1 MGRKLKGGGHVPK
14 DVHSLLPLLNTT
26 SSKKG
31 GDYKVLVPRAHA
43 LCVALTLCRD
53 LSNKRE
59 SEASPKLA
67 PSTPH
72 TCTTLDV
79 RKRSMDARHAT
90 RVCGELWPFVVL
102 LS

>member
-1 MGRKLKGGGHVPK
+1 MLHFRTSNVVHVCGADGMGRKLKGGGHVPK

-59 SEASPKLA
+59 YEASSHGP
-67 PSTPH
+67 
-72 TCTTLDV
+72 
-79 RKRSMDARHAT
+79 
-90 RVCGELWPFVVL
+90 
-102 LS
+102 